1 MTCIKVIKLVSICLI
16 ALYVI
21 GCGFDDPYVPA
32 SVGSS
37 TLSARIVTA
46 PVINVAD
53 AEVILRG
60 QESLSTVADAYGRFS
75 FSDIPSGTY
84 TLQMQKSP
92 YLQSNI
98 TVNVEKNTKQDMG
111 DLNVKLQGAISGI
124 VSKEKLGTLYGEF
137 EIVVYVDGVPRVPEK
152 NANGDYMIDLS
163 AKGNDINIRTVT
175 KTIVYIDGTS
185 YSAKVL
191 DEGQILVEFV
201 PPGIYNDVRVK
212 QNTGNKSLSI
222 APGGPIVVNSGET
235 RFLSAEPSNSTEKNN
250 SSL

>member
-1 MTCIKVIKLVSICLI
+1 MSWIKVITSVLICLI

-37 TLSARIVTA
+37 TLSGGIVTDPIIDIA
-46 PVINVAD
+46 G

-60 QESLSTVADAYGRFS
+60 QESLSTVADINGRFKL
-75 FSDIPSGTY
+75 SDIPSGIY
-84 TLQMQKSP
+84 TLQLQKSP

-98 TVNVEKNTKQDMG
+98 SVTVAKDSKKDMG
-111 DLNVKLQGAISGI
+111 DLKVKLQGAISGI
-124 VSKEKLGTLYGEF
+124 IPKNKLGTLYGEF

-152 NANGDYMIDLS
+152 NSNGDYMIDLS
-163 AKGNDINIRTVT
+163 ASGNDINIRTVT
-175 KTIVYIDGTS
+175 KTIVYIDGTP

-191 DEGQILVEFV
+191 DEGKIFVEFV

-212 QNTGNKSLSI
+212 QNTGNNTLSMT
-222 APGGPIVVNSGET
+222 PGGPIVVNSGET
-235 RFLSAEPSNSTEKNN
+235 RSMSAELQP
-250 SSL
+250 